1 MITAK
6 LEPELAALAARLTS
20 KAKAL
25 AEAQVQN
32 DRLSQTRSARR
43 WCKAALLW
51 PLFTKG

>member
-6 LEPELAALAARLTS
+6 LDPDLAALAARLAG

-25 AEAQVQN
+25 AEAQAQ
-32 DRLSQTRSARR
+32 DALLGQTGSASR
-43 WCKAALLW
+43 WRKAALLW